1 MSTDRRGKMSDNDGL
16 DIFVSAEKRV
26 EGRMN
31 SPVEIESARIIR
43 EMFYQALIYNGNK
56 FSVLVEIP
64 S

>member
-1 MSTDRRGKMSDNDGL
+1 MSDNDGL

-43 EMFYQALIYNGNK
+43 EMFYKPWYTMVTNFQ
-56 FSVLVEIP
+56 FW
-64 S
+64 

>member
-1 MSTDRRGKMSDNDGL
+1 MSDNDGL